1 MNWVKFNS
9 HGESNN
15 RAFEIMC
22 NQLFELW
29 CKEEYENEL
38 ENFVFVNGSGGDGG
52 IEAYGTLKNG
62 GIIAVQAKWFR
73 DKLQSSQFSQ
83 IRNSFETAMKVH
95 PEIKKYIVC
104 IPRDLG
110 GEKVVKGGKKAKHVE
125 LNKWKEMGEELKLSN
140 PDVELV
146 LWDETT
152 IQQRLTKSGVQGIYK
167 YWFENTVAFDDQFF
181 LSLER
186 IKNGWANTKY
196 IPEIYTEGYIHD
208 KLELFLGSVEL
219 NKKRLDCIRNLISRF
234 RSLIRYYQDLLEL
247 KNKDDD
253 KDITKKINND
263 ISMLNKWIVVFEQNQ
278 DIVKKGGNIGFIPET
293 LGLTCSVDDIQANT
307 LIFKTY
313 FHCNVA
319 KKTLI
324 SLDEEFY
331 SLRRLLRQPD
341 SNKILFLGLPGT
353 GKTAGMIAEASKFL
367 ENKLH
372 LPVIINAKNCSEDA
386 TWSSMITNSLG
397 LEPNWNEFE
406 LLEALQNAACLKN
419 CYFGEEYQVE
429 SNCVIMVDG
438 IDEAKSWDFWRVK
451 IQETEVYKK
460 KFPRLKFVFF
470 SRPYVFEDRYKLSY
484 KDSILDIPQTG
495 DANLEKICEKY
506 FKKYNID
513 IQDNLWIKN
522 NLKSPIAIRLFC
534 DIYRGQPIHS
544 LKQNMTVLTSLYKEK
559 MKSLQKNYAR
569 LHNLKRGTEEVH
581 NTLICLADLFAKNDL
596 VQYKDI
602 CNNVIVRSIEL
613 DDLLDFY
620 INEGFIYRYQKQK
633 DEFSPIEEFFS
644 WGIQPAFDY
653 LIGQKIFKQAEL
665 GENLSINEVNGV
677 NQMFALI
684 SIENGKLITD
694 YPNVKIKN
702 DISFELICYAL
713 ANCSIEIASEYV
725 EYLKNQM
732 YYSVERFRQVFCS
745 VIQPVLRVNEH
756 PLGSVLVDNFLRG
769 FEKPAERDIWWSIPS
784 CLYDG
789 MDEAW
794 YSRIELNFSNIDLN
808 STDKYYGAPL
818 TLAWSLSSLNNETR
832 RSSRFKLIE
841 WGMLQ
846 PLEFWKLFKKCI
858 SINDMQ
864 VLEDMFAIAYGIAL
878 DRCVC
883 RNYLEVMSQWLLA
896 NIFSQ
901 NGLRQ
906 YENSALRYYGAGIVK
921 IAIKKCILDNSK
933 IKFITP
939 PYNYVQNELPVYKYA
954 LNSTK
959 LGGYNGMNY
968 DLSRYV
974 LCDEFS
980 EYFKE
985 NYITHQYHEKT
996 IAFKKYY
1003 EEKYEISNLEVDGII
1018 IAAAYQ
1024 YILNQGW
1031 NPEMFWISDDNKI
1044 GVDVAIQHTYSYAT
1058 HGVMSRVMSVVEKN
1072 AWLAKHYIETVIA
1085 NSIPMYKDN
1094 GKYEFLDDYS
1104 LMNNYINVYQD
1115 YVNKT
1120 HLGIK
1125 HDYFNCEL
1133 LASPGFTDI
1142 DKSKI
1147 EDWMKEDC
1155 IPQFD
1160 KWILDE
1166 NKNVILYTLTNICNN
1181 YSGVEEDLWVS
1192 TGAVKKTEFN
1202 RFLVEIENGF
1212 DNKVEMFDVSG
1223 FHTCQ
1228 DCGCYCTPQEVC
1240 LVHSEREIYSKLLIP
1255 FSEGNI
1261 DVFKLV
1267 EECTCGDD
1275 LKVERSFLLPSRI
1288 TRQITNIKYGDGFS
1302 YLNDNGEMIASY
1314 SSDEEN
1320 SESIQKILKIKSD
1333 DLYMGLEKEN
1343 LKMFW
1348 LFHICRSPSY
1358 KARERFKDVMFGDD
1372 RTYLVWEDNNHFC
1385 YKTIQLD
1392 SENESDLEGDIDNFD
1407 L

>member
-52 IEAYGTLKNG
+52 LESYGTLKNG
-62 GIIAVQAKWFR
+62 DIIAVQAKWFR
-73 DKLQSSQFSQ
+73 DKLQNLQFNQ
-83 IRNSFETAMKVH
+83 ICNSFKTAMKVH

-110 GEKVVKGGKKAKHVE
+110 GKKVVKDGNIAENTEFCRWTKLCE
-125 LNKWKEMGEELKLSN
+125 SLKSSN

-152 IQQRLTKSGVQGIYK
+152 IQQKLTGSGVQGIYK
-167 YWFENTVAFDDQFF
+167 YWFENTIVFDEQFF

-234 RSLIRYYQDLLEL
+234 RSLIRYYQDLLKL
-247 KNKDDD
+247 KNIHED

-278 DIVKKGGNIGFIPET
+278 DIVKKGGNISFIPET
-293 LGLTCSVDDIQANT
+293 LGLTCSVDDIQTNT

-324 SLDEEFY
+324 SIDEEFY

-372 LPVIINAKNCSEDA
+372 LPVIINAKSYSEDA

-653 LIGQKIFKQAEL
+653 LIGQKVFKQVES
-665 GENLSINEVNGV
+665 GENLSIDNVNGV

-684 SIENGKLITD
+684 SIENGKLITE

-702 DISFELICYAL
+702 DIAFKLICYAL
-713 ANCSIEIASEYV
+713 ANCSIEVARKYS

-732 YYSVERFRQVFCS
+732 NYSAERFRQIFS
-745 VIQPVLRVNEH
+745 NVIQPVLKVDEH
-756 PLGSVLVDNFLRG
+756 PLGSVLLDDFLRG
-769 FEKPAERDIWWSIPS
+769 FNKSADRDIWWSIPS
-784 CLYDG
+784 CLTKG
-789 MDEAW
+789 LDEAW
-794 YSRIELNFSNIDLN
+794 YSRTELEFSNINLN
-808 STDKYYGAPL
+808 NTDKYNGAPL
-818 TLAWSLSSLNNETR
+818 ILAWSLSSLNNETR
-832 RSSRFKLIE
+832 KSSRFKLIE
-841 WGMLQ
+841 WGMVQ
-846 PLEFWKLFKKCI
+846 PFEFWKLFKKCI

-878 DRCVC
+878 DQFVC
-883 RNYLEVMSQWLLA
+883 RDYLDVVSQWMLE
-896 NIFSQ
+896 NVFSKY
-901 NGLRQ
+901 GLKQ
-906 YENSALRYYGAGIVK
+906 YENVVLRYYAVAITK
-921 IAIKKCILDNSK
+921 IAIKKHVLDDSK
-933 IKFITP
+933 LELITP
-939 PYNYVQNELPVYKYA
+939 PYDYVASELPLYRDALSSTTEGYKVI
-954 LNSTK
+954 
-959 LGGYNGMNY
+959 NY
-968 DLSRYV
+968 DFARYNLCEDLSK
-974 LCDEFS
+974 
-980 EYFKE
+980 YFKE
-985 NYITHQYHEKT
+985 DFTTHQYHEETMKF
-996 IAFKKYY
+996 IKQYK
-1003 EEKYEISNLEVDGII
+1003 EEYGISNFNVNGFI

-1031 NPEMFWISDDNKI
+1031 NPEIFWISDDNTI
-1044 GVDVAIQHTYSYAT
+1044 GIDVAIQLIYPYAS

-1072 AWLAKHYIETVIA
+1072 VWLAKHYIEAVIA
-1085 NSIPMYKDN
+1085 NSIPIYKDN
-1094 GKYEFLDDYS
+1094 GKYEFLDDFS

-1115 YVNKT
+1115 YVNKI

-1147 EDWMKEDC
+1147 EDWMKEDS

-1160 KWILDE
+1160 EWILDK
-1166 NKNVILYTLTNICNN
+1166 NKNVVLYTLTNIRNDF
-1181 YSGVEEDLWVS
+1181 SGVEEDVWIS
-1192 TGAVKKTEFN
+1192 TGAIKKEKFDS
-1202 RFLVEIENGF
+1202 FLTKIENDF
-1212 DNKVEMFDVSG
+1212 EDRIEMLNVSG

-1228 DCGCYCTPQEVC
+1228 DCRCYCTPQEAC
-1240 LVHSEREIYSKLLIP
+1240 LVHSEREIYNKLIIP
-1255 FSEGNI
+1255 DSELNI
-1261 DVFKLV
+1261 EIFKLV
-1267 EECTCGDD
+1267 EECVCADELIT
-1275 LKVERSFLLPSRI
+1275 ERCFILPSKI
-1288 TRQITNIKYGDGFS
+1288 TRAITNIEYGDGFS
-1302 YLNDNGEMIASY
+1302 YVNSNGKMIASY
-1314 SSDEEN
+1314 SSDEEDFA
-1320 SESIQKILKIKSD
+1320 SIQRILKIRCDALKE
-1333 DLYMGLEKEN
+1333 GLDKEN
-1343 LKMFW
+1343 LKIFW
-1348 LFHICRSPSY
+1348 LFRVSRSPSP
-1358 KARERFKDVMFGDD
+1358 KARERFKDIMFDSD
-1372 RTYLVWEDNNHFC
+1372 RTYLVWEHDNRYC

-1392 SENESDLEGDIDNFD
+1392 PVNDSDSELDLDNFD

>member
-278 DIVKKGGNIGFIPET
+278 DIVKKGGNISFIPET

-313 FHCNVA
+313 FHCDVA

-324 SLDEEFY
+324 SIDEEFY
-331 SLRRLLRQPD
+331 NLRRLLRQPD

-372 LPVIINAKNCSEDA
+372 LPVIINAKSYSEDA

-429 SNCVIMVDG
+429 SNCVIMIDG

-569 LHNLKRGTEEVH
+569 LHNSKRGTEEVH

-653 LIGQKIFKQAEL
+653 LIGQKVFKQVES
-665 GENLSINEVNGV
+665 GENLSIDNVNGV

-684 SIENGKLITD
+684 SIENGKLITE

-702 DISFELICYAL
+702 DIAFKLICYAL
-713 ANCSIEIASEYV
+713 ANCSIEVARKYS

-732 YYSVERFRQVFCS
+732 NYSAERFRQIFS
-745 VIQPVLRVNEH
+745 NVIQPVLKVDEH
-756 PLGSVLVDNFLRG
+756 PLGSVLLDDFLRG
-769 FEKPAERDIWWSIPS
+769 FNKSADRDIWWSIPS
-784 CLYDG
+784 CLTKG
-789 MDEAW
+789 LDETW
-794 YSRIELNFSNIDLN
+794 YSRTELEFSNINLN
-808 STDKYYGAPL
+808 NTDKYNGAPL
-818 TLAWSLSSLNNETR
+818 ILAWSLSSLNNETR

-939 PYNYVQNELPVYKYA
+939 PYNYVQNELPVYKDA
-954 LNSTK
+954 LNSTRW
-959 LGGYNGMNY
+959 GCCNGINY

-974 LCDEFS
+974 LCDGFNG
-980 EYFKE
+980 FFRE
-985 NYITHQYHEKT
+985 NYATQKYHEKA
-996 IAFKKYY
+996 IKFIKKY
-1003 EEKYEISNLEVDGII
+1003 EENLETSNLKVDGLI

-1031 NPEMFWISDDNKI
+1031 NPETFWVSDDNTI
-1044 GVDVAIQHTYSYAT
+1044 GIDMAIHHTYLYAT

-1072 AWLAKHYIETVIA
+1072 VWLAKHYIEAIIA
-1085 NSIPMYKDN
+1085 NSIPLYKDGN
-1094 GKYEFLDDYS
+1094 YKFVDDYS
-1104 LMNNYINVYQD
+1104 QLDNYVNVYQD

-1120 HLGIK
+1120 MENN
-1125 HDYFNCEL
+1125 HDWFNVDL
-1133 LASPGFTDI
+1133 LVNTSFDYM
-1142 DKSKI
+1142 DKNKI
-1147 EDWMKEDC
+1147 ENWMKEENH
-1155 IPQFD
+1155 QFSEWLID
-1160 KWILDE
+1160 K
-1166 NKNVILYTLTNICNN
+1166 NNNVILYASTMIQNEL
-1181 YSGVEEDLWVS
+1181 SGVEESVSIS
-1192 TGAVKKTEFN
+1192 TGVVNKVDFK
-1202 RFLVEIENGF
+1202 RFLTKIENDF
-1212 DNKVEMFDVSG
+1212 DDRYEFLDVCD
-1223 FHTCQ
+1223 FYTVQ
-1228 DCGCYCTPQEVC
+1228 DCKCYCTPQEAC
-1240 LVHSEREIYSKLLIP
+1240 LIHSKRELYRELIIP
-1255 FSEGNI
+1255 DTKSDIE
-1261 DVFKLV
+1261 VFKLV
-1267 EECTCGDD
+1267 EKCLCSDELAT
-1275 LKVERSFLLPSRI
+1275 ERYFYLPSRL
-1288 TRQITNIKYGDGFS
+1288 TRMITNIEYGNGFS
-1302 YLNDNGEMIASY
+1302 YVNKEGKTVASY
-1314 SSDEEN
+1314 SADEKN
-1320 SESIQKILKIKSD
+1320 FESIQRILRINGDYLNSS
-1333 DLYMGLEKEN
+1333 LEKEN

-1348 LFHICRSPSY
+1348 LFRVCREPSP
-1358 KARERFKDVMFGDD
+1358 KARERYEKILRDTDK
-1372 RTYLVWEDNNHFC
+1372 TYLIWKDDENFHFKPLSLEDSD
-1385 YKTIQLD
+1385 TEI
-1392 SENESDLEGDIDNFD
+1392 DLENDD

>member
-1 MNWVKFNS
+1 MNWVKFSS

-52 IEAYGTLKNG
+52 LESYGTLKNG
-62 GIIAVQAKWFR
+62 DIIAVQAKWFR
-73 DKLQSSQFSQ
+73 DKLQNLQFNQ
-83 IRNSFETAMKVH
+83 ICNSFKTAMKVH

-110 GEKVVKGGKKAKHVE
+110 GKKVVKDGNIAENTEFCRWTKLCE
-125 LNKWKEMGEELKLSN
+125 SLKSSN

-152 IQQRLTKSGVQGIYK
+152 IQQKLTGSGVQGIYK
-167 YWFENTVAFDDQFF
+167 YWFENTIVFDEQFS

-219 NKKRLDCIRNLISRF
+219 NKKRLNCICNLTSRF
-234 RSLIRYYQDLLEL
+234 RLLIRYYQDLLEL
-247 KNKDDD
+247 KKLDED
-253 KDITKKINND
+253 KDLTKKINND

-278 DIVKKGGNIGFIPET
+278 DIVKKGGNISFIPET

-313 FHCNVA
+313 FHCDVA

-324 SLDEEFY
+324 SIDEEFY
-331 SLRRLLRQPD
+331 NLRRLLRQPD

-372 LPVIINAKNCSEDA
+372 LPVIINAKSYSEDA

-429 SNCVIMVDG
+429 SNCVIMIDG

-569 LHNLKRGTEEVH
+569 LHNSKSGTEEVH

-653 LIGQKIFKQAEL
+653 LIGQKVFKQVES
-665 GENLSINEVNGV
+665 GENLSIDNVNGV

-684 SIENGKLITD
+684 SIENGKLITE

-702 DISFELICYAL
+702 DIAFKLICYAL
-713 ANCSIEIASEYV
+713 ANCSIEVARKYS

-732 YYSVERFRQVFCS
+732 NYSAERFRQIFS
-745 VIQPVLRVNEH
+745 NVIQPVLKVDEH
-756 PLGSVLVDNFLRG
+756 PLGSVLLDDFLRG
-769 FEKPAERDIWWSIPS
+769 FNKSADRDIWWSIPS
-784 CLYDG
+784 CLTKG
-789 MDEAW
+789 LDETW
-794 YSRIELNFSNIDLN
+794 YSRTELEFSNINLN
-808 STDKYYGAPL
+808 NTDKYNGAPL
-818 TLAWSLSSLNNETR
+818 ILAWSLSSLNNETR
-832 RSSRFKLIE
+832 KSSRFKLIE
-841 WGMLQ
+841 WGMEQ
-846 PLEFWKLFKKCI
+846 PFEFWKLFKKCI

-878 DRCVC
+878 DQFVC
-883 RNYLEVMSQWLLA
+883 RDYLDVVSQWLLE
-896 NIFSQ
+896 NIFSE

-906 YENSALRYYGAGIVK
+906 YENVVLRYYAAGIVK
-921 IAIKKCILDNSK
+921 IAIKKYIVDNSK
-933 IKFITP
+933 LKFITP
-939 PYNYVQNELPVYKYA
+939 PYNYVQSELPVYKDA
-954 LNSTK
+954 LNSTRW
-959 LGGYNGMNY
+959 GCCNGINY

-974 LCDEFS
+974 LCDGFNG
-980 EYFKE
+980 FFRE
-985 NYITHQYHEKT
+985 NYATQKYHEKA
-996 IAFKKYY
+996 IKFIKKY
-1003 EEKYEISNLEVDGII
+1003 EENLETSNLKVDGLI

-1031 NPEMFWISDDNKI
+1031 NPETFWVSDDNTI
-1044 GVDVAIQHTYSYAT
+1044 GIDMAIHHTYLYAT

-1072 AWLAKHYIETVIA
+1072 VWLAKHYIEAIIA
-1085 NSIPMYKDN
+1085 NSIPLYKDGN
-1094 GKYEFLDDYS
+1094 YKFVDDYS
-1104 LMNNYINVYQD
+1104 QLDNYVNVYQD

-1120 HLGIK
+1120 MENN
-1125 HDYFNCEL
+1125 HDWFNVDL
-1133 LASPGFTDI
+1133 LVNTSFDYM
-1142 DKSKI
+1142 DKNKI
-1147 EDWMKEDC
+1147 ENWMKEENH
-1155 IPQFD
+1155 QFSEWLID
-1160 KWILDE
+1160 K
-1166 NKNVILYTLTNICNN
+1166 NNNVILYASTMIQNEL
-1181 YSGVEEDLWVS
+1181 SGVEESVSIS
-1192 TGAVKKTEFN
+1192 TGVVNKVDFK
-1202 RFLVEIENGF
+1202 RFLTKIENDF
-1212 DNKVEMFDVSG
+1212 DDRYEFLDVCD
-1223 FHTCQ
+1223 FYTVQ
-1228 DCGCYCTPQEVC
+1228 DCKCYCTPQEAC
-1240 LVHSEREIYSKLLIP
+1240 LIHSKRELYRELIIP
-1255 FSEGNI
+1255 DTKSDIE
-1261 DVFKLV
+1261 VFKLV
-1267 EECTCGDD
+1267 EKCLCSDELAT
-1275 LKVERSFLLPSRI
+1275 ERYFYLPSRL
-1288 TRQITNIKYGDGFS
+1288 TRMITNIEYGNGFS
-1302 YLNDNGEMIASY
+1302 YVNKEGKTVASY
-1314 SSDEEN
+1314 SADEKN
-1320 SESIQKILKIKSD
+1320 FESIQRILRINGDYLNSS
-1333 DLYMGLEKEN
+1333 LEKEN

-1348 LFHICRSPSY
+1348 LFRVCREPSP
-1358 KARERFKDVMFGDD
+1358 KARERYEKILRDTDK
-1372 RTYLVWEDNNHFC
+1372 TYLIWKDDENFHFKPLSLEDSD
-1385 YKTIQLD
+1385 TEI
-1392 SENESDLEGDIDNFD
+1392 DLENDD

>member
-1 MNWVKFNS
+1 MDWVKFSS
-9 HGESNN
+9 HDESNN

-29 CKEEYENEL
+29 CKEKYENEL
-38 ENFVFVNGSGGDGG
+38 EQFIFVNGSGGDGG
-52 IEAYGTLKNG
+52 VEAYGILKNDD
-62 GIIAVQAKWFR
+62 IIALQVKWFR
-73 DKLQSSQFSQ
+73 DKLHDAQFNQ
-83 IRNSFETAMKVH
+83 IRNSFNTAMKVH

-110 GEKVVKGGKKAKHVE
+110 GKRVVKNKKIARNTEISKWKKMNEDFKSSNPNVE
-125 LNKWKEMGEELKLSN
+125 LI
-140 PDVELV
+140 
-146 LWDETT
+146 LWNEST
-152 IQQRLTKSGVQGIYK
+152 IQQRLTRSETQGIYK
-167 YWFENTVAFDDQFF
+167 YWFENTAVFDEHFYY
-181 LSLER
+181 SLDK

-208 KLELFLGSVEL
+208 QLDFFLGSIEL
-219 NKKRLDCIRNLISRF
+219 NEKRLNCIRNLINKF
-234 RSLIRYYQDLLEL
+234 NLLIKCYQDLLKL
-247 KNKDDD
+247 
-253 KDITKKINND
+253 KKIGNAIDFKRKIEND
-263 ISMLNKWIVVFEQNQ
+263 ILILKKWTEVFEKNQ
-278 DIVKKGGNIGFIPET
+278 DAVMRGSNTGFIPET
-293 LGLTCSVDDIQANT
+293 LQLRCGCHDINDNT
-307 LIFKTY
+307 SIFQTY
-313 FHCNVA
+313 FHCNEA
-319 KKTLI
+319 KKALI
-324 SLDEEFY
+324 RVEEEFHI
-331 SLRRLLRQPD
+331 LQQLINRKD
-341 SNKILFLGLPGT
+341 SNKIVFLGLPGT
-353 GKTAGMIAEASKFL
+353 GKTTGMIAEASNFL
-367 ENKLH
+367 ERRLH
-372 LPVIINAKNCSEDA
+372 LPVIIHAKDFSGDS
-386 TWSSMITNSLG
+386 TWTSMIINSLG
-397 LEPNWNEFE
+397 LESNWSDIE
-406 LLEALQNAACLKN
+406 LFNALQNASFLN
-419 CYFGEEYQVE
+419 NGNFGQEFQVE
-429 SNCVIMVDG
+429 SKCVIMVDG
-438 IDEAKSWDFWRVK
+438 IDEADSWDFWKEK
-451 IQETEVYKK
+451 ISETEVYKK
-460 KFPRLKFVFF
+460 RFSRVKFIFF
-470 SRPYVFEDRYKLSY
+470 SRPYVFENYNELPYS
-484 KDSILDIPQTG
+484 DSILNIPQTG

-506 FKKYNID
+506 FEKYNVD
-513 IQDNLWIKN
+513 IQDNFWIKN
-522 NLKSPIAIRLFC
+522 NLKSPMAIKLFC
-534 DIYRGQPIHS
+534 DIYNNKKIIT
-544 LKQNMTVLTSLYKEK
+544 LEKNMTVLTNLYKEK
-559 MKSLQKNYAR
+559 MKSLEKSYAK
-569 LHNLKRGTEEVH
+569 LYDLNLGTEEVQ
-581 NTLICLADLFAKNDL
+581 NTLICLADLFAKKDPIQDNDIYDSIS
-596 VQYKDI
+596 VRF
-602 CNNVIVRSIEL
+602 NNL
-613 DDLLDFY
+613 DRLLEFFM
-620 INEGFIYRYQKQK
+620 NEGFIYTYRERN
-633 DEFSPIEEFFS
+633 DEFSPVKVFFS

-653 LIGQKIFKQAEL
+653 LIGQKKFKQAEL
-665 GENLSINEVNGV
+665 GENLSIDEVNGV

-684 SIENGKLITD
+684 SIESGKLITD
-694 YPNVKIKN
+694 YPNVKIKS

-713 ANCSIEIASEYV
+713 ANCSVEIASEYV
-725 EYLKNQM
+725 EYLKDQM
-732 YYSVERFRQVFCS
+732 YYSVERFRQVFCR

-756 PLGSVLVDNFLRG
+756 PLGSVLLDDFLRG

-789 MDEAW
+789 VDEVW
-794 YSRIELNFSNIDLN
+794 YSRIELNFSNINLN

-846 PLEFWKLFKKCI
+846 PLEFWKLFQQCI

-864 VLEDMFAIAYGIAL
+864 VLEDMFAVAYGIAL

-883 RNYLEVMSQWLLA
+883 RNYLEVMSQWMLA

-901 NGLRQ
+901 NGLIQ

-939 PYNYVQNELPVYKYA
+939 PYNYVQNELPVYKDA

-985 NYITHQYHEKT
+985 NYITHQYHGKT

-1058 HGVMSRVMSVVEKN
+1058 HGAMSRVMSVVEKN
-1072 AWLAKHYIETVIA
+1072 TWLAKHYIETVIA

-1120 HLGIK
+1120 HLGIR

-1160 KWILDE
+1160 KWILDD

-1228 DCGCYCTPQEVC
+1228 DCRCYCTPQEAC

-1255 FSEGNI
+1255 FTEGNI

-1320 SESIQKILKIKSD
+1320 LESIQKILKIKSD

-1343 LKMFW
+1343 LKIFW
-1348 LFHICRSPSY
+1348 LFRICRSPSY
-1358 KARERFKDVMFGDD
+1358 KARERFKDIMFDND
-1372 RTYLVWEDNNHFC
+1372 RTYLVWEDNNRYC

-1392 SENESDLEGDIDNFD
+1392 FENDSDSEENIDSFD